1 MMTMTQKILAK
12 HAGMEQVKPGQLIEA
27 DLDLVMSSDATFPI
41 SLRYFRAA
49 GFHTVFDPEKI
60 ALVMDHFTPNKDI
73 KAAENCRLCRE
84 FAKEQCIEHFYDVGQ
99 MGVEHALLPE
109 KGLVAPGEVV
119 IGGDSHT
126 CTYGAVGAFST
137 GVGILHNHT
146 NHFKNALWCGL

>member
-84 FAKEQCIEHFYDVGQ
+84 FAKEQCIEHFYARAGRCGNSADVLHHRRETDEAADHGT
-99 MGVEHALLPE
+99 GR
-109 KGLVAPGEVV
+109 KGRVSESRDVLR
-119 IGGDSHT
+119 
-126 CTYGAVGAFST
+126 GAAV
-137 GVGILHNHT
+137 
-146 NHFKNALWCGL
+146 